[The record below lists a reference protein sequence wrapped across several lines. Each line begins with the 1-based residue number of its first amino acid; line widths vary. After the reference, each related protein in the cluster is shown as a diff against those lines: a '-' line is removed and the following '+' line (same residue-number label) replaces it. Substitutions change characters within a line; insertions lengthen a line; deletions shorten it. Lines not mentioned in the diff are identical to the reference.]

1 MQPRVTIVI
10 PVYNG
15 AKYMREAIDSALAQS
30 YENVEVIV
38 INDGSTDQTE
48 EIALSYGDRIRYA
61 AKENGGVSTA
71 LNMGIACMTGDYFQY
86 LPHDDL
92 LHPDKIKLQIEAIQA
107 SGDEMTIAWSGWNQL
122 LEPEHKMIPAQIPP
136 WHPRSCW
143 TKRDY
148 PVWVGLVSTVT
159 VLLHRRYFDQAGLFD
174 PALYTS
180 QDYDMW
186 YRTFYARDS
195 VYLETP
201 LVTYRIHREQGTQ
214 ADENF
219 HKNCEDLA
227 LRKVREVTEETL
239 CYVQPFKFF
248 YELLKFY
255 RDTQWEAPYRYA
267 RSRLLELE
275 EPESGVK
282 ARNAF
287 AGLLGRGAKKLVVYG
302 AGKNGRRLQRELWM
316 HGIEIDAFCD
326 RDPAKRGVEIGGVP
340 CLGREQ
346 LSGECMVLISIDQPE
361 PVRKELL
368 AQGVVQVMDYR
379 EAAEH
384 LWTACPIKAR
394 VLQHM

>member
-38 INDGSTDQTE
+38 VNDGSTDQTE

-227 LRKVREVTEETL
+227 LRKVREVM
-239 CYVQPFKFF
+239 CSPSSF
-248 YELLKFY
+248 
-255 RDTQWEAPYRYA
+255 
-267 RSRLLELE
+267 SM
-275 EPESGVK
+275 
-282 ARNAF
+282 N
-287 AGLLGRGAKKLVVYG
+287 
-302 AGKNGRRLQRELWM
+302 
-316 HGIEIDAFCD
+316 C
-326 RDPAKRGVEIGGVP
+326 
-340 CLGREQ
+340 
-346 LSGECMVLISIDQPE
+346 
-361 PVRKELL
+361 
-368 AQGVVQVMDYR
+368 
-379 EAAEH
+379 
-384 LWTACPIKAR
+384 
-394 VLQHM
+394 